1 MQARAYPTG
10 RYCPRCTYPLHHAAA
25 STVWVD
31 HCYRC
36 GGSFLEIGKAG
47 AAVGEHA
54 DPSKWRVEAFARPP
68 MYGHLFCPSG
78 HGRMVSYHMHS
89 EGKHVEI
96 DACPACHGLWL
107 DAREGELL
115 ATITTEVHHE
125 HARPGSS
132 KGTIGVVAMYLVQL
146 ATMMP
151 VEAYNPVKRK
161 PHLIHAIVVLNAV
174 IFGFEL
180 FLMGAGGIDP
190 FIMTFG
196 LVPSSVA
203 AGHNVFSILT
213 HAFLHGSIPH
223 LLGNLYFLWIFGDNI
238 EDLLGRWRALV
249 LYLVSGISGGLLYFA
264 FQYRASTP
272 LVGAS
277 GAIAG
282 LMGAYLV
289 LFPKVRL
296 WVVIFFA
303 QFKIRAYWYMV
314 IWLGLQALIMLNPK
328 SNVSWQAHLGGFA
341 AGVVLAF
348 LLKRSEPVPGA
359 VQR

>member
-10 RYCPRCTYPLHHAAA
+10 RYCPRCSYPLHHAAT
-25 STVWVD
+25 SMVWVD

-36 GGSFLEIGKAG
+36 GGSFLELGKAG
-47 AAVGEHA
+47 KAVGEHA

-68 MYGHLFCPSG
+68 AYGHLFCPFG

-107 DAREGELL
+107 DAREAGLL
-115 ATITTEVHHE
+115 AAITTEVHHE

-132 KGTIGVVAMYLVQL
+132 KGKIGVAAVYLLQL
-146 ATMMP
+146 ATMLP

-161 PHLIHAIVVLNAV
+161 PHFIHATVVLLAV
-174 IFGFEL
+174 IFGIEMV
-180 FLMGAGGIDP
+180 LMGSGAIDP
-190 FIMTFG
+190 FIKTFG
-196 LVPSSVA
+196 LVPADVA
-203 AGHNVFSILT
+203 RGNAISILT
-213 HAFLHGSIPH
+213 HAFLHGSTPH
-223 LLGNLYFLWIFGDNI
+223 LLGNLYFLWIFGDNV
-238 EDLLGRWRALV
+238 EDLLGTWRALV
-249 LYLVSGISGGLLYFA
+249 LYVVSGISGGLLYLVFESGS
-264 FQYRASTP
+264 RTP

-303 QFKIRAYWYMV
+303 QFKIRALWYMF
-314 IWLGLQALIMLNPK
+314 IWLGLQVLIMLDPK
-328 SNVSWQAHLGGFA
+328 SNVSWHAHLGGFA
-341 AGVVLAF
+341 AGVGLAF
-348 LLKRSEPVPGA
+348 ALRRSEPVPGA
-359 VQR
+359 AAR